1 MGLLERLR
9 KEWFIL
15 GIVLVIAVARLEPA
29 VGVKG
34 GESGRCPAGAAL
46 PQLLGGRCRGRLRGS
61 PKPPPESPGALR
73 DPAVLCQLLLASA
86 DPTAGFDC
94 AGRARSCPGL
104 GRVPA
109 AGRGASRPA
118 AGYRGDCAGTCGD
131 FRRDPGRR
139 VPVALPPRMPR
150 LARVPRGRQRRPL
163 RNFETGVAGGFGR
176 ASGSSSPRLVSQSLF
191 LMYPRNISR
200 WVPMC
205 SFARHCTSCLNDTL
219 LFLD

>member
-46 PQLLGGRCRGRLRGS
+46 PQLLGARCGGRLRGS

-86 DPTAGFDC
+86 DPAAGFDC

-118 AGYRGDCAGTCGD
+118 AGYRGDCADLSAGTLGGGYRWLC
-131 FRRDPGRR
+131 RRGCRGSLGCPAAVRGVRSGTLK
-139 VPVALPPRMPR
+139 PEL
-150 LARVPRGRQRRPL
+150 PRGS
-163 RNFETGVAGGFGR
+163 GGR
-176 ASGSSSPRLVSQSLF
+176 AAGCSSSPRLVSQSLF

-205 SFARHCTSCLNDTL
+205 SFARHCTSCSNDIL

>member
-34 GESGRCPAGAAL
+34 GESGRCPVGAAL
-46 PQLLGGRCRGRLRGS
+46 PQLLGGRCGGRLRGS

-73 DPAVLCQLLLASA
+73 DSAVLCQLLLASA
-86 DPTAGFDC
+86 DPTAGVDC

-118 AGYRGDCAGTCGD
+118 AGYRGDSWTFPQGPWAEG
-131 FRRDPGRR
+131 
-139 VPVALPPRMPR
+139 
-150 LARVPRGRQRRPL
+150 
-163 RNFETGVAGGFGR
+163 AGGFAAGDAEAR
-176 ASGSSSPRLVSQSLF
+176 SGAPRPSEASAQEL
-191 LMYPRNISR
+191 
-200 WVPMC
+200 
-205 SFARHCTSCLNDTL
+205 
-219 LFLD
+219 